1 MTDKDITP
9 TPTTNN
15 KVEENK
21 EKRKIRE
28 LTMKEIEMI
37 RELWRNNYTPTEIS
51 QMLNLPI
58 TTVRKYIAQFRK
70 EELIKV
76 STDNIQKSN
85 ALLTVGKEL
94 LSFWDLMKRT
104 IEEEAQRR
112 MREKEELKKI
122 IENEV
127 KEQLAKQQIKI
138 NISEKS
144 KIDALLEE
152 ILPDLVRAGLKKFF
166 GEQQSKTTVE
176 VKE

>member
-1 MTDKDITP
+1 MSDKDITP

-37 RELWRNNYTPTEIS
+37 RELWKSNYTPTEIS

-76 STDNIQKSN
+76 STDNIQKSS

-94 LSFWDLMKRT
+94 LSFWDLMKKT
-104 IEEEAQRR
+104 IEEEAERR
-112 MREKEELKKI
+112 TREKEELKKV

-152 ILPDLVRAGLKKFF
+152 ILPDLIRVGLKKFF
-166 GEQQSKTTVE
+166 GEQQNKPVVE

>member
-1 MTDKDITP
+1 MSDKDITP
-9 TPTTNN
+9 PPSSTETIQ
-15 KVEENK
+15 EGK

-37 RELWRNNYTPTEIS
+37 RELWKSNYTPTEIS

-76 STDNIQKSN
+76 SNDNIQKSN
-85 ALLTVGKEL
+85 ALISVGKEML
-94 LSFWDLMKRT
+94 NFWSLMKST

-144 KIDALLEE
+144 KIDALLDE
-152 ILPDLVRAGLKKFF
+152 ILPDLIRLGLKKFL
-166 GEQQSKTTVE
+166 GEQQNKPIVE

>member
-76 STDNIQKSN
+76 STDNIQK
-85 ALLTVGKEL
+85 
-94 LSFWDLMKRT
+94 
-104 IEEEAQRR
+104 
-112 MREKEELKKI
+112 
-122 IENEV
+122 
-127 KEQLAKQQIKI
+127 
-138 NISEKS
+138 
-144 KIDALLEE
+144 
-152 ILPDLVRAGLKKFF
+152 
-166 GEQQSKTTVE
+166 
-176 VKE
+176 